1 MIDWDALLPVAEAAV
16 IVATE
21 PKPTDPVSERAA
33 PRERDNDN
41 RRRCTECS
49 NLNERG
55 LCLAAVSG
63 EIVASHIYTPIR
75 DLLRRCEGFKPMP
88 SDTDQRNGRDRWG
101 LAMRRP
107 ASS

>member
-1 MIDWDALLPVAEAAV
+1 MMIDWDALLPVAEV
-16 IVATE
+16 PPIELE
-21 PKPTDPVSERAA
+21 PKIKPVSKSNL

-41 RRRCTECS
+41 RRRCAECG

-88 SDTDQRNGRDRWG
+88 NDPDQRTGRDRWG
-101 LAMRRP
+101 LALRRP
-107 ASS
+107 DTS